1 MGSEDVYQKK
11 KQIDLHEALLNDS
24 QLNELKN
31 LSFEIHNKY
40 MTLKALIIDGK
51 VVNIE
56 NSLLDELKEY
66 MKQVYILM
74 DLRIEQIKLN
84 YK

>member
-11 KQIDLHEALLNDS
+11 KQIALHEALLNDS

-31 LSFEIHNKY
+31 LSFEINNKY
-40 MTLKALIIDGK
+40 MTVKALIIDGK

>member
-1 MGSEDVYQKK
+1 MEAEHILKNQ
-11 KQIDLHEALLNDS
+11 QALHEALLNDA
-24 QLNELKN
+24 QLNELKR

-40 MTLKALIIDGK
+40 MTAKALIVDSK

-56 NSLLDELKEY
+56 NSITDGLKEC
-66 MKQVYILM
+66 MKQVYSLM

-84 YK
+84 YR

>member
-66 MKQVYILM
+66 MKQVYILI